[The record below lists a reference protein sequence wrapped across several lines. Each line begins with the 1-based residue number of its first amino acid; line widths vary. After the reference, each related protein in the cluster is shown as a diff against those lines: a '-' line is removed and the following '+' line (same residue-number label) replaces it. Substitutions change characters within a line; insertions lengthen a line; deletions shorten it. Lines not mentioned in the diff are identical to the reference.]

1 MMSAT
6 QTLKEE
12 DNDARVTNFDAS
24 RFSCKRILLMDVL
37 PVGILV
43 ITSICYS
50 LLGAAIFQKLEEDE
64 PDT

>member
-1 MMSAT
+1 MMSAA

-12 DNDARVTNFDAS
+12 DNDARVTNFDGS

-43 ITSICYS
+43 ITTICYS
-50 LLGAAIFQKLEEDE
+50 LIGAAIFQKLDGNEED
-64 PDT
+64 T